1 MKVQHDLAQEFR
13 DTDNRETESL
23 LAYYTDRIKA
33 LTKRIA
39 ELEAEVKRLQKQDL
53 ENLSMQ
59 LDSLLDCFW
68 FRGKHE

>member
-33 LTKRIA
+33 LTERIA
-39 ELEAEVKRLQKQDL
+39 ELEAEVKQLRGQDW
-53 ENLSMQ
+53 ENLSGPF
-59 LDSLLDCFW
+59 S
-68 FRGKHE
+68 RKAR